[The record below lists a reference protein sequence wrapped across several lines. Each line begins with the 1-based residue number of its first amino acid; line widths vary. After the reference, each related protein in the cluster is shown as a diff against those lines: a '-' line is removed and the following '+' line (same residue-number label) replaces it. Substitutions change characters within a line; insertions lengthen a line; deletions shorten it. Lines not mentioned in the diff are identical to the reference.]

1 MRRKL
6 LKCSVNDLLL
16 FVSTVVRVRLVR
28 STSVCPADC
37 RSVCVC
43 VCVLVCVGADVRQST
58 LYVSLSVCHCLSVRL
73 YVVLDAI
80 ARFFESRTY
89 GAGRPT

>member
-1 MRRKL
+1 
-6 LKCSVNDLLL
+6 
-16 FVSTVVRVRLVR
+16 
-28 STSVCPADC
+28 
-37 RSVCVC
+37 
-43 VCVLVCVGADVRQST
+43 LVCVGADVRQST
-58 LYVSLSVCHCLSVRL
+58 LYVSLSVCHCLSVCL